1 MNTNCTALRADD
13 HLPMVYK
20 LAAQVHRSLG
30 RKGELD
36 DLVSF
41 GVEGLMRAL
50 ERFDPARGCAFS
62 TYAYPRIR
70 GAIWDGVRASCRVP
84 GNQYRR
90 LLGQDGPRVFVDSV
104 EEVDRAWLADE
115 NTPPVDSQCD
125 ARRLRGYLG
134 AALARL
140 PERDRDLLHKH
151 YWDDQTLLDVGAGL
165 GHTKSWASRAHAR
178 VIEQL
183 RGEMQAIMG
192 AA

>member
-1 MNTNCTALRADD
+1 MNTNRPALRADD

-20 LAAQVHRSLG
+20 LAAQIHRTLG

-70 GAIWDGVRASCRVP
+70 GAIWDGVRASCPVHGR
-84 GNQYRR
+84 QYRR
-90 LLGQDGPRVFVDSV
+90 LMAAQGERVFVTSV
-104 EEVDRAWLADE
+104 EEVSPALLRDAAPAADDE
-115 NTPPVDSQCD
+115 CD
-125 ARRLRGYLG
+125 ARRLRRQLG

-140 PERDRDLLHKH
+140 PERDRTLLERH
-151 YWDDQTLLDVGAGL
+151 YWDEQTLLDAGAEL
-165 GHTKSWASRAHAR
+165 GFTKSWASRTHAR
-178 VIEQL
+178 AIERL
-183 RGEMQAIMG
+183 RIEMQTLMG
-192 AA
+192 AAA